1 MVKSISLIGA
11 LLGGLLVASSAGA
24 ADDMPALGVYPVYAT
39 KALEKN
45 ISSRNIDTQELARQI
60 EESVR
65 ATRRF
70 RLIERDKEVMQKSL
84 FVEQE
89 TVAAKGNQPMNE
101 LKFPAEIDYLIQP
114 IVVSFTMSISK
125 EPQEENPNK
134 LRYSCSGAAAVTI
147 KLLIPQKGA
156 QSGEIKYQSTRE
168 TALKSTANACKNI
181 TTNDDAAATVE
192 AWRVMS
198 RDLAQKITNAAVG
211 YIFPVLVM
219 QMRGDDIFINRG
231 EGAGINVGEI
241 YQIYSVGEE
250 LIDPATNESL
260 GSEEMLL
267 GEVKITRVN
276 PKFSIAQVVEGKTL
290 KDKPKAKD
298 VLRLPQ

>member
-1 MVKSISLIGA
+1 MVRLTVIIGA
-11 LLGGLLVASSAGA
+11 LFGGFFASCAQA
-24 ADDMPALGVYPVYAT
+24 ADDMPTVGVYEVYGV

-45 ISSRNIDTQELARQI
+45 ISDRKIEMQELARQI

-70 RLIERDKEVMQKSL
+70 RLIERDKTVMKKSV
-84 FVEQE
+84 FVEQQA
-89 TVAAKGNQPMNE
+89 TQAKQDITAQEMN
-101 LKFPAEIDYLIQP
+101 FAAEIDYLIQP
-114 IVVSFTMSISK
+114 IIVSFTMSISK

-134 LRYSCSGAAAVTI
+134 MRYSCSGAVAVTI

-156 QSGEIKYQSTRE
+156 QSGEIKYQTTRE

-181 TTNDDAAATVE
+181 TTIDDAAATVE

-219 QMRGDDIFINRG
+219 QMRGDDIFVNRG
-231 EGAGINVGEI
+231 EGGGINVGEV

-250 LIDPATNESL
+250 LIDPTTNESL

-276 PKFSIAQVVEGKTL
+276 PKFSIAQTVEGKPL